1 MVSFGG
7 VAPSLVSNANVS
19 QFVVPLVGSASR
31 MPLLEEGVSSQP
43 CTTDAGMVNVY
54 GTFFVG
60 ATSAILV
67 PLSVVP
73 LAPAVAHG
81 ESVAAWFQL
90 TCPSFHALL
99 SS

>member
-31 MPLLEEGVSSQP
+31 MPLLEEGLSSQP
-43 CTTDAGMVNVY
+43 CTIDVGMVNVY
-54 GTFFVG
+54 DCFFVG
-60 ATSAILV
+60 ATSATFA

-81 ESVAAWFQL
+81 VPVDAWFQL
-90 TCPSFHALL
+90 SWLSFHALL
-99 SS
+99 RS